1 MSVVSEPG
9 APRREVGGL
18 LVTGSGLPGDVI
30 VVRAA
35 GEVDTATAGIFVTGI
50 DDALDKKPAVLVVDL
65 SAVDFF
71 GSVGITALI
80 EADRRTK
87 CPMRVV
93 VTPAIRRI
101 LGIVGFDAILDLYD
115 TLDEANAAA

>member
-1 MSVVSEPG
+1 MSVVSGTG

-18 LVTGSGLPGDVI
+18 LVTGSGLPGG
-30 VVRAA
+30 VVVVQAV
-35 GEVDTATAGIFVTGI
+35 GEVDTATAATLVAGI

-65 SAVDFF
+65 SEVGFV
-71 GSVGITALI
+71 GSVGISALI
-80 EADRRTK
+80 EAERRTR

-101 LGIVGFDAILDLYD
+101 LGIVGFDAMLDLYD
-115 TLDEANAAA
+115 TLDDAWAAA

>member
-18 LVTGSGLPGDVI
+18 LVTGSALPGGVF
-30 VVRAA
+30 VVRVV
-35 GEVDTATAGIFVTGI
+35 GEVDTATAATLVTGI
-50 DDALDKKPAVLVVDL
+50 DDALDRKPAVLVVDL
-65 SAVDFF
+65 SEVAFF
-71 GSVGITALI
+71 GSVGISALI

-101 LGIVGFDAILDLYD
+101 LGIVGFDALLDLYD